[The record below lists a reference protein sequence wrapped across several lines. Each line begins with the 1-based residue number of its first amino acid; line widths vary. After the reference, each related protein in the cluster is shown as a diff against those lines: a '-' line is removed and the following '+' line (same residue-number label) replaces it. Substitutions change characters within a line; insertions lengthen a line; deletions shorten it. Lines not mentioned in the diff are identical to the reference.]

1 MLPQPFSSPPQ
12 RRRRALPIA
21 ALALAAALLL
31 AACGPGGPRL
41 LVADFRGDATALRI
55 VDPLELD
62 APGEPLAVIAHAG
75 WDPVGSIRPG
85 GRAVALLVLPP
96 GRSRPATQAA
106 LEILTPDS
114 RVRIADQLDLDGG
127 LAWSDD
133 ARHLLVRA
141 AAGDAHRLLLLDADT
156 GAPLA
161 IREGPPGTA
170 VFPVAVIDGS
180 AWAAEIG
187 PGGSSLIELIRE
199 DGMLSE
205 HRRVQLSEEATRD
218 WAIAPDAS
226 AVAYGIQR
234 GNRLSVAV
242 KSLHS
247 GPAAV
252 TARAAA
258 GPDTEPLSKGTP
270 LARAAAPV
278 WISENA
284 VAVARWPGAD
294 GFAVPIA
301 AHPRSGDLA
310 VRLFSGPEPADRGAE
325 SAAVIAADGTR
336 AASADPNRRIIGWWN

>member
-1 MLPQPFSSPPQ
+1 MLRSPSPAH
-12 RRRRALPIA
+12 RSGAGALPIA

-31 AACGPGGPRL
+31 AACGPGEPRL
-41 LVADFRGDATALRI
+41 LVADFRADATALRI

-62 APGEPLAVIAHAG
+62 APGEPLAVITHAG
-75 WDPVGSIRPG
+75 WDPVGAIRPG

-114 RVRIADQLDLDGG
+114 RIRIADQLDLAGG
-127 LAWSDD
+127 VAWSDD
-133 ARHLLVRA
+133 SRHLLVRA

-161 IREGPPGTA
+161 TREGRPGAA
-170 VFPVAVIDGS
+170 VFPVAMIDGS

-205 HRRVQLSEEATRD
+205 RRRVQLSDGATRD

-226 AVAYGIQR
+226 AVASGIQR

-242 KSLHS
+242 KSLRG
-247 GPAAV
+247 GPAA
-252 TARAAA
+252 
-258 GPDTEPLSKGTP
+258 EPLLEGTP

-278 WISENA
+278 WISEDA

-310 VRLFSGPEPADRGAE
+310 VRLFSGHEPADRGAE
-325 SAAVIAADGTR
+325 SAAVITADGTR
-336 AASADPNRRIIGWWN
+336 AASADPDRRIIGWWN

>member
-1 MLPQPFSSPPQ
+1 MLPQPFPSPPQ
-12 RRRRALPIA
+12 RRAHALPIA
-21 ALALAAALLL
+21 ALALTAALLL
-31 AACGPGGPRL
+31 AACGPGEPRL

-55 VDPLELD
+55 VDPIELD

-75 WDPVGSIRPG
+75 WDPVGAIRPG

-114 RVRIADQLDLDGG
+114 RVRIADRLDLAGG
-127 LAWSDD
+127 VAWSDD

-161 IREGPPGTA
+161 IREGQPGAA
-170 VFPVAVIDGS
+170 VFPIAVIDGS

-205 HRRVQLSEEATRD
+205 RRRVQLSEEATRD
-218 WAIAPDAS
+218 WEIAPDTS

-242 KSLHS
+242 KSLRG

-252 TARAAA
+252 TARAASS
-258 GPDTEPLSKGTP
+258 PDAEPLSEGTP
-270 LARAAAPV
+270 LPHAAAPV
-278 WISENA
+278 WISEDA

-301 AHPRSGDLA
+301 AHPQSGDLA

-336 AASADPNRRIIGWWN
+336 AASADPDRRIIGWWN

>member
-1 MLPQPFSSPPQ
+1 MLPQPFPSSPLQ
-12 RRRRALPIA
+12 RRRALPIA

-75 WDPVGSIRPG
+75 WDPVGAIRPG

-96 GRSRPATQAA
+96 GRSRPATQAS

-114 RVRIADQLDLDGG
+114 RVRIADRLDLAGG
-127 LAWSDD
+127 VAWSDD

-161 IREGPPGTA
+161 IREGQPGAA
-170 VFPVAVIDGS
+170 VFPIAMIDGS

-187 PGGSSLIELIRE
+187 PGGSNLIELIRE

-205 HRRVQLSEEATRD
+205 RRRVQLSEEATRD
-218 WAIAPDAS
+218 WAIAPDTS

-242 KSLHS
+242 KSLRG

-258 GPDTEPLSKGTP
+258 GPDIKPLSEGTP
-270 LARAAAPV
+270 LPHAAAPV
-278 WISENA
+278 WISEDA

-301 AHPRSGDLA
+301 AHPQSGDLA

-336 AASADPNRRIIGWWN
+336 TAAADPDRRIIGWWN